1 MSLSA
6 LLSKLVQIREL
17 LNTTIANKLE
27 AKLKM
32 SQQKQ
37 AGQLLVAQYLEVNI
51 QELSR
56 ISADIHFVAEQIQ
69 NESNSNNDWRK
80 SLARMIELLTA
91 TIDNKSGLL
100 QEIDRI
106 SAKKPVAEL
115 VRDNIQELSRIQADL
130 QESFVLSNV

>member
-37 AGQLLVAQYLEVNI
+37 AGHLLVAQYLEVNI

-69 NESNSNNDWRK
+69 NESNPTNDWRK
-80 SLARMIELLTA
+80 SLGRMIELLTA

>member
-6 LLSKLVQIREL
+6 LSSKLVQIREL
-17 LNTTIANKLE
+17 INTTIANKLE

-37 AGQLLVAQYLEVNI
+37 AGHLLVAQYLEVNI

-69 NESNSNNDWRK
+69 NESNPTNDWRK
-80 SLARMIELLTA
+80 SLGRMIELLTA

>member
-6 LLSKLVQIREL
+6 LSSKLVQIREL

-69 NESNSNNDWRK
+69 NESNPTNDWRK
-80 SLARMIELLTA
+80 SLGRMIELLTA

>member
-6 LLSKLVQIREL
+6 LSSKLVQIREL
-17 LNTTIANKLE
+17 INTTIANKLE

-37 AGQLLVAQYLEVNI
+37 AGHLLVAQYLEVNI

>member
-6 LLSKLVQIREL
+6 LSSKLVQIREL
-17 LNTTIANKLE
+17 LNTTIANKIE

-32 SQQKQ
+32 SQQKE
-37 AGQLLVAQYLEVNI
+37 AGHLLVAQYLEVNI
-51 QELSR
+51 QELAR

-69 NESNSNNDWRK
+69 NESNPKNDWRK
-80 SLARMIELLTA
+80 SLGRMIELLTT

-106 SAKKPVAEL
+106 SAKKPVADL

>member
-6 LLSKLVQIREL
+6 LSSKLVQIREL
-17 LNTTIANKLE
+17 INTTIANKLE

-37 AGQLLVAQYLEVNI
+37 AGHLLVAQYLEVNI

-80 SLARMIELLTA
+80 SLGRMIELLTA

>member
-6 LLSKLVQIREL
+6 LSSKLVQIREL
-17 LNTTIANKLE
+17 LNTTIANKIE

-37 AGQLLVAQYLEVNI
+37 AGHLLVAQYLEVNI
-51 QELSR
+51 KELSR

-80 SLARMIELLTA
+80 SLGRMIELLTA

-106 SAKKPVAEL
+106 SAKKPVADL

>member
-69 NESNSNNDWRK
+69 NESNPTNDWRK
-80 SLARMIELLTA
+80 SLGRMIELLTA